1 MLVPQPLDSE
11 NELGIAFG
19 AANRVRAGGL
29 GLAPRKSKL
38 HVLPPRSPKL
48 NGGVERCN
56 GAWRYEF
63 YACTELPGSV
73 AELNPL
79 IDHWQETYNSSTP
92 ALSGLT
98 PAQCLLRRQAKR
110 NSKLSQMS

>member
-29 GLAPRKSKL
+29 GLTLRKSKL

-63 YACTELPGSV
+63 YACTELP
-73 AELNPL
+73 AP
-79 IDHWQETYNSSTP
+79 WPSSTRSSTTGGKPTTSFVHTAHFP
-92 ALSGLT
+92 A
-98 PAQCLLRRQAKR
+98 
-110 NSKLSQMS
+110 